1 MGFADVIKAVSTKMS
16 PANAD
21 LIFDPNR
28 ELEVISSGI
37 FVFDLITGVGGF
49 PKRRIVELFGMEHS
63 GKTSLLLA
71 THAKLQR
78 EGRCSVLYDYEHAF
92 DVNFARDTFGLVQDG
107 KTFVVIQPN
116 SVEEGLVSFLE
127 IMALLE
133 KEEKAIKS
141 ARGKEKKK
149 LEKKRT
155 RIELF
160 SHDSVDA
167 MKPRAIID
175 GDIEKNEQPGLH
187 ARAMGKAITQLRTY
201 AKRWNFA
208 VVFINQMRSQIKMGS
223 EQSPG
228 TGAGFN
234 VRESFTTPGGHALRF
249 YSSIRMKLRY
259 AGKLEEK
266 KDTSGMLEQG
276 KRYGQRVEIVNVK
289 NKVSTPF
296 LKGVTHFLFPS
307 AKHSGGFSEVH
318 DVIDLLTKAKRIAVS
333 GQTIVYKGLNIPEW
347 SCSGTKDEIG
357 EQFVANVEVMK
368 DAKALIHSMLGKRK
382 TLADLANVKQI
393 EGMEDIKDV
402 KEEEAAQDT
411 INLSEIVGSE

>member
-1 MGFADVIKAVSTKMS
+1 MGFADAIKAVSTKMKS
-16 PANAD
+16 ANAD

-28 ELEVISSGI
+28 ELEVIPSGNFI
-37 FVFDLITGVGGF
+37 FDLITGVGGF
-49 PKRRIVELFGMEHS
+49 PKRRIVEVFGMEHS
-63 GKTSLLLA
+63 GKTSLILA

-78 EGRCSVLYDYEHAF
+78 EGLCSILYDYEHAF

-107 KTFVVIQPN
+107 KTFAVFQPN
-116 SVEEGLVSFLE
+116 SIEEGRASFLE
-127 IMALLE
+127 IMSILE

-141 ARGKEKKK
+141 AKVKDKKK

-155 RIELF
+155 RLELI

-187 ARAMGKAITQLRTY
+187 ARAMGKAITQLRMA
-201 AKRWNFA
+201 AKQWNFA
-208 VVFINQMRSQIKMGS
+208 VVFVNQMRSQIKS
-223 EQSPG
+223 QYEQSPG

-234 VRESFTTPGGHALRF
+234 VKESFTTPGGHALRF

-259 AGKLEEK
+259 AGKLEDK
-266 KDTSGMLEQG
+266 KSTSDLLDQG
-276 KRYGQRVEIVNVK
+276 KRYGQKIEIINIK

-296 LKGVTHFLFPS
+296 LKGTTHFLFPS
-307 AKHSGGFSEVH
+307 ASHSGGFSEVH

-357 EQFVANVEVMK
+357 EQFVANGEVMK
-368 DAKALIHSMLGKRK
+368 DAKELIHSMLGKRK
-382 TLADLANVKQI
+382 TLADLADVKLI
-393 EGMEDIKDV
+393 EGTEDV
-402 KEEEAAQDT
+402 KEEEVAQDT
-411 INLSEIVGSE
+411 INLSEIVES